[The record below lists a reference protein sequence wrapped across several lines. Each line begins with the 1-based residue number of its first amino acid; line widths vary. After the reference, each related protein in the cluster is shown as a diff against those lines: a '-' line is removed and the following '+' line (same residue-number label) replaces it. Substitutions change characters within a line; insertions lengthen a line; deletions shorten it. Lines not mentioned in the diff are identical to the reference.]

1 MMPVPYILL
10 GCGGH
15 AKVLLEIA
23 QLSGYPVPVAV
34 LDADPALWGTQLE
47 GVPVAGGDDRMK
59 EFLLQGVSHFVVGLG
74 GVKDNRPRQRLYETA
89 VTTGFVPLTLTHPS
103 AAFSKTAYSGPGLQQ
118 LPLSVVNAGVR
129 LGANVL
135 INSGAIVEHDCLV
148 GDHVHVATGAKIAST
163 VKIGIGA
170 HIGIGAVVKQC
181 LRIGNHAVVGAGAVV
196 VEDVPDETIVVGVP
210 ARMINK

>member
-34 LDADPALWGTQLE
+34 LDADPLLWGTQLE

-59 EFLLQGVSHFVVGLG
+59 DLLLQGISHFVVGLG
-74 GVKDNRPRQRLYETA
+74 GVKDNRPRQRLYEMA
-89 VTTGFVPLTLTHPS
+89 VSTGFVPLTLTHPS
-103 AAFSKTAYSGPGLQQ
+103 AVFSKTACSGPGLQQ

-129 LGANVL
+129 LGVNVL
-135 INSGAIVEHDCLV
+135 INSGTIVEHDCLV
-148 GDHVHVATGAKIAST
+148 GDHVHVASGARIAST
-163 VKIGIGA
+163 VEIGIGV
-170 HIGIGAVVKQC
+170 HIGIGAVIKQC
-181 LRIGNHAVVGAGAVV
+181 LRIGDYAVVGAGAVV
-196 VEDVPDETIVVGVP
+196 VEDVPAGYTVVGVP
-210 ARMINK
+210 ARVQKR